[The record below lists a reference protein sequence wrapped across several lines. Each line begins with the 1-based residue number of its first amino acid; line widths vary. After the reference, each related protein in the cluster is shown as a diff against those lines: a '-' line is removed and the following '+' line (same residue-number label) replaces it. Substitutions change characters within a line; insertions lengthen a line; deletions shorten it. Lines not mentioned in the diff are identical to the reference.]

1 MYSFGVSSQKEK
13 LLISRMQELGISEK
27 DIIEKFI
34 RSGGKGG
41 QNENKTS
48 TCVYLKHIPTGIE
61 VKVQKERTQALN
73 RFLAR
78 RLLVQKIEEMFLKEK
93 SELRQ
98 KIEKIRR
105 QKRKRSK
112 RAKEKILSDKKHQS
126 IKKEL
131 RTVKD
136 YNSEKS

>member
-1 MYSFGVSSQKEK
+1 MYSFGVNAKKEK
-13 LLISRMQELGISEK
+13 DLISRMKDLGISEK

-41 QNENKTS
+41 QNVNKTS

-61 VKVQKERTQALN
+61 VKVQKERSQSLN

-78 RLLVQKIEEMFLKEK
+78 RLLIQKIEEMVLKEK
-93 SELRQ
+93 SEIRQ

-126 IKKEL
+126 AKKGL
-131 RTVKD
+131 RTVK
-136 YNSEKS
+136 NNIFE